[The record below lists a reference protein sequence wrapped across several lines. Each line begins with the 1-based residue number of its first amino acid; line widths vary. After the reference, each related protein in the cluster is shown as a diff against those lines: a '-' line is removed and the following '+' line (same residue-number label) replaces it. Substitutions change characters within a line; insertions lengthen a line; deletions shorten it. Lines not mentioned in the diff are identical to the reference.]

1 VNRAI
6 QFAAGIGYLVV
17 LVQAMRDVAA
27 GMLVPSVVVA
37 SFFAYVLSAEV
48 MLGRAR
54 ASRGPRTQVAAGVAQ
69 WAPLFGWVPYAVV
82 AFRLGPELKLPDP
95 ATAVGVGLTAGG
107 IALALWALVTIG
119 RHFDLELE
127 VHRDHEVVRH
137 GPYGL
142 VRHPIYAGLLLHTIG
157 ACLAT
162 GNALF
167 AAGSLVVTLPL
178 LVLRARTEERMLRRE
193 LGSAYDAYAR
203 EVGMLIPFVGRT

>member
-1 VNRAI
+1 
-6 QFAAGIGYLVV
+6 
-17 LVQAMRDVAA
+17 M
-27 GMLVPSVVVA
+27 
-37 SFFAYVLSAEV
+37 
-48 MLGRAR
+48 
-54 ASRGPRTQVAAGVAQ
+54 
-69 WAPLFGWVPYAVV
+69 
-82 AFRLGPELKLPDP
+82 
-95 ATAVGVGLTAGG
+95 
-107 IALALWALVTIG
+107 
-119 RHFDLELE
+119 
-127 VHRDHEVVRH
+127 HRDHEVVRH
-137 GPYGL
+137 GPYRL